1 MAQKPAPLVFV
12 LGLVFFVLGL
22 VFFVLS
28 LLVASNLASATLGIL
43 GMTIIW
49 DGTELYRQE
58 DRIRRG
64 HAPANLDRPVE
75 PRRE

>member
-1 MAQKPAPLVFV
+1 
-12 LGLVFFVLGL
+12 
-22 VFFVLS
+22 
-28 LLVASNLASATLGIL
+28 LVASNLASAALGIL
-43 GMTIIW
+43 GMTTIW

-64 HAPANLDRPVE
+64 HPPANPDRPME

>member
-1 MAQKPAPLVFV
+1 MAQKPAPLV
-12 LGLVFFVLGL
+12 FVLGL

-28 LLVASNLASATLGIL
+28 LLVASNLASAALGIL
-43 GMTIIW
+43 GMTTIW
-49 DGTELYRQE
+49 DGTELYGQE

-64 HAPANLDRPVE
+64 HLPAYPDRPVE

>member
-1 MAQKPAPLVFV
+1 MAQEPAPLV
-12 LGLVFFVLGL
+12 FVLGL

-28 LLVASNLASATLGIL
+28 LLVASNLASAALGIL
-43 GMTIIW
+43 GMTTIW

-58 DRIRRG
+58 DRIRSG